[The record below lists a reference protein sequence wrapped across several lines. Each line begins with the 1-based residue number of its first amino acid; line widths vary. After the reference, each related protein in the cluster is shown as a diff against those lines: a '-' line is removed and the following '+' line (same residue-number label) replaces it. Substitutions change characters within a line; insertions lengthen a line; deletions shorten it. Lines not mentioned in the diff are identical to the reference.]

1 MSKTQEVVKK
11 EINLMNDQ
19 LFKAFFRSIEA
30 RKMIASFLSSVTGI
44 DKETLINANYIGG
57 ELPKRKKYEKGKSS
71 DVIVLIDD
79 HNRVVVEMNQFDS
92 DNQSEKNTTYLFS
105 NILEANRVRDKKKYP
120 KVILINLDAFNR
132 YYTNVPIL
140 IFKIRDQF
148 GHIENEMYTSLHLI
162 LANLVDDRYNKD
174 VDEEIVKFSKLLKS
188 KTIEELRENFEGD
201 EEYMSGIDKVED
213 LISDPNFAGAY
224 DIEER
229 RQEELEDF
237 YDTGYRKGKE
247 AGIAHGMEVGM
258 EVATKKSKVE
268 IAKSMLKDN
277 VEIGTISKYTGLS
290 IKEIEK
296 L

>member
-1 MSKTQEVVKK
+1 M
-11 EINLMNDQ
+11 
-19 LFKAFFRSIEA
+19 F
-30 RKMIASFLSSVTGI
+30 
-44 DKETLINANYIGG
+44 
-57 ELPKRKKYEKGKSS
+57 
-71 DVIVLIDD
+71 
-79 HNRVVVEMNQFDS
+79 
-92 DNQSEKNTTYLFS
+92 
-105 NILEANRVRDKKKYP
+105 
-120 KVILINLDAFNR
+120 
-132 YYTNVPIL
+132 
-140 IFKIRDQF
+140 IF
-148 GHIENEMYTSLHLI
+148 T
-162 LANLVDDRYNKD
+162 NLVDDRYNKD
-174 VDEEIVKFSKLLKS
+174 IDEEIVKFSKLLKS
-188 KTIEELRENFEGD
+188 KTIVELRENFKGD
-201 EEYMSGIDKVED
+201 EDYMSGIDKVED

-277 VEIGTISKYTGLS
+277 VEIGTISKYTSLS

>member
-1 MSKTQEVVKK
+1 
-11 EINLMNDQ
+11 
-19 LFKAFFRSIEA
+19 
-30 RKMIASFLSSVTGI
+30 
-44 DKETLINANYIGG
+44 
-57 ELPKRKKYEKGKSS
+57 
-71 DVIVLIDD
+71 
-79 HNRVVVEMNQFDS
+79 MNQFDS

-105 NILEANRVRDKKKYP
+105 NILEANRIRDKKKYP

-188 KTIEELRENFEGD
+188 KTIEELKENFKGD
-201 EEYMSGIDKVED
+201 EEYMSGIEKVED

-224 DIEER
+224 DVEER

-258 EVATKKSKVE
+258 EVATKKSKIE
-268 IAKSMLKDN
+268 IAKKLLSMNMKEKD
-277 VEIGTISKYTGLS
+277 ISHATGLS
-290 IKEIEK
+290 IKEIDK
-296 L
+296 LTN